1 MQKGVY
7 PLKARDLM
15 GKVLDEHYARA
26 RRIKQEGGKIVWCI
40 GQVDTN
46 LAVALDYYPVY
57 PENHACL
64 CGTRGVSTELCRIA
78 EAHDFSPDLC
88 SYARNDLGT
97 VFSGGEKS
105 PIGGLPRP
113 DLLLTATMCNTHLKW
128 WEELGRIFDVPVI
141 VLDTPY
147 LQDGLTEED
156 LDRVIAY
163 VKGQLEEMIPYM
175 EKLAGKKL
183 DWARFQEV
191 ISYAARAAQLYKE
204 FVESARNKPSP
215 VTSFDT
221 FLHLGP
227 LMVFRGFPEAISFYE
242 QLLAEVRERV
252 AQGFSAVGEE
262 VYRLYWDNIPIWFRV
277 GYLGRKFASYGAC
290 FVSAVYPYAWIEAF
304 AYLDPENPLDSI
316 ARAQTLIFLNR
327 GTGYRVDYLERM
339 VRDFA
344 VDGLVMQLSR
354 TCRPYM
360 TDQMAITDQVSK
372 RTGLPAVIIEGDM
385 VDTRL
390 FSDAEVESRIE
401 SFMEMLAKH
410 KEGG

>member
-1 MQKGVY
+1 MQRGVY
-7 PLKARDLM
+7 PLKARELM
-15 GKVLDEHYARA
+15 GKLLDEHYARA
-26 RRIKQEGGKIVWCI
+26 KRAREEGKKIVWCI

-46 LAVALDYYPVY
+46 VAVALDYLPVY

-64 CGTRGVSTELCRIA
+64 CGSRGMSTELCQIA
-78 EAHDFSPDLC
+78 ETHDFSPDLC

-105 PIGGLPRP
+105 PVGGLPRP
-113 DLLLTATMCNTHLKW
+113 DLLLAATMCNTHLKW
-128 WEELGRIFDVPVI
+128 WEELSRLFDVPLVL
-141 VLDTPY
+141 LDTPY
-147 LQDGLTEED
+147 IQDGVTEED
-156 LDRVIAY
+156 IAQIIAY
-163 VKGQLEEMIPYM
+163 VKAQLEEQIPYM

-191 ISYAARAAQLYKE
+191 ISYTARAAQLYRE
-204 FVESARNKPSP
+204 VVESPKHRPSP
-215 VTSFDT
+215 ITSFDT

-227 LMVFRGFPEAISFYE
+227 LMVYRGFPEAVDYYE
-242 QLLAEVRERV
+242 KLKAEIEERI
-252 AQGFSAVGEE
+252 AQGFSAIGEE
-262 VYRLYWDNIPIWFRV
+262 VYRLYWDNIPIWFRI

-290 FVSAVYPYAWIEAF
+290 FVSAVYPFAWIEAF

-316 ARAQTLIFLNR
+316 ARAQALIFLNR

-339 VRDFA
+339 VKDFA

-354 TCRPYM
+354 TCKPYM
-360 TDQMAITDQVSK
+360 ADQMAITHQVSQ

-390 FSDAEVESRIE
+390 FSEAEAESRIE
-401 SFMEMLAKH
+401 SFMEMLVKRKQA
-410 KEGG
+410 